1 MHEAI
6 TRMLAKYEPKS
17 VDDSVR
23 ALREIIQEVA
33 LLGLWRAKFFE
44 HAAFYGGTAL
54 RILYGLDRFS
64 EDLDFSL
71 LKPAPDFDLKR
82 FTSSLE
88 EELLAFGFN
97 VRVEMVDKAV
107 ESAVQSA
114 FLKANTRNELLVIE
128 AGEEI
133 AGRISAGRMLK
144 VKLEVDTDPPPGFA
158 TGTRYLLNPI
168 PFAVRSYSLP
178 DLFAGKMHAILFRR
192 WKNRVKGR
200 DWYDLVWYAANH
212 PHLHLTHL
220 EQRMR
225 QTGHWSG
232 SQQLSS
238 TAFTDLLHEA
248 IDRLD
253 VDQAR
258 RDVAPF
264 VKDQKM
270 LAIWSHDFFRDVA
283 GRIRISKTPPPSPV
297 GWDRQP

>member
-1 MHEAI
+1 MHEAV

-71 LKPAPDFDLKR
+71 LTPSPDFNLAR
-82 FTSSLE
+82 YTASLE
-88 EELLAFGFN
+88 EELQAFGFN
-97 VRVEMVDKAV
+97 VRVEMVDKAE

-128 AGEEI
+128 AGEELTGQVA
-133 AGRISAGRMLK
+133 AGQVLK
-144 VKLEVDTDPPPGFA
+144 VKIEVDTDPPPGFS
-158 TGTRYLLNPI
+158 TQTRYLLQPI

-178 DLFAGKMHAILFRR
+178 DLFAGKMHAIIFRK

-200 DWYDLVWYAANH
+200 DWYDLVWYSANH
-212 PHLHLTHL
+212 PHLNLAHL

-232 SQQLSS
+232 EKSLSPVV
-238 TAFTDLLHEA
+238 FTDLLFEA

-253 VDQAR
+253 VNQAR
-258 RDVAPF
+258 KDVAPF
-264 VKDQKM
+264 VKDQLV
-270 LAIWSHDFFRDVA
+270 LALWSHDFFQDVA
-283 GRIRISKTPPPSPV
+283 SRIKTE
-297 GWDRQP
+297 G

>member
-1 MHEAI
+1 MHEAV

-64 EDLDFSL
+64 ENLDFSL
-71 LKPAPDFDLKR
+71 LEPSPDFNLAR
-82 FTSSLE
+82 YMASLE

-128 AGEEI
+128 AGKEL
-133 AGRISAGRMLK
+133 AGQVAAGQVLK
-144 VKLEVDTDPPPGFA
+144 VKIEVDTDPPPGF
-158 TGTRYLLNPI
+158 TTSTRYLLQPI

-178 DLFAGKMHAILFRR
+178 DLFAGKMHALLFRK

-200 DWYDLVWYAANH
+200 DWYDFVWYAANH
-212 PHLHLTHL
+212 PQINLAHL

-225 QTGHWSG
+225 QTGHWNG
-232 SQQLSS
+232 EQRLSPA
-238 TAFTDLLHEA
+238 AFSDLIFET

-253 VDQAR
+253 VNQAR
-258 RDVAPF
+258 NDVAPF
-264 VKDQKM
+264 IKDQQM
-270 LAIWSHDFFRDVA
+270 LALWSHDFFRDVA
-283 GRIRISKTPPPSPV
+283 SRIQT
-297 GWDRQP
+297 

>member
-1 MHEAI
+1 MHEAV

-71 LKPAPDFDLKR
+71 LIPSPDFNLAR
-82 FTSSLE
+82 YTASLE
-88 EELLAFGFN
+88 EELQAFGFN

-128 AGEEI
+128 AGEELTGQVA
-133 AGRISAGRMLK
+133 AGQVLK
-144 VKLEVDTDPPPGFA
+144 VKIEVDTDPPPGFS
-158 TGTRYLLNPI
+158 TQTRYLLQPI

-178 DLFAGKMHAILFRR
+178 DLFAGKMHAILFRK

-212 PHLHLTHL
+212 PQLNLGHL

-232 SQQLSS
+232 EQSLSS
-238 TAFTDLLHEA
+238 VAFSDLLFDS

-253 VDQAR
+253 VNQAR
-258 RDVAPF
+258 KDVAPF
-264 VKDQKM
+264 VKDQQM
-270 LAIWSHDFFRDVA
+270 LALWSHDFFRDVA
-283 GRIRISKTPPPSPV
+283 GRIRVV
-297 GWDRQP
+297 G

>member
-1 MHEAI
+1 MHEAV

-71 LKPAPDFDLKR
+71 LAPSPDFNLAR
-82 FTSSLE
+82 YTASLE

-107 ESAVQSA
+107 ESAAQSA

-128 AGEEI
+128 AGEELTGQVA
-133 AGRISAGRMLK
+133 AGQVLK
-144 VKLEVDTDPPPGFA
+144 VKIEVDTDPPPGFS
-158 TGTRYLLNPI
+158 TSTRYLLQPI

-178 DLFAGKMHAILFRR
+178 NLFAGKMHAILFRK

-212 PHLHLTHL
+212 PQLNLGHL

-232 SQQLSS
+232 ELSLS
-238 TAFTDLLHEA
+238 PVAFSDLLFEA

-253 VDQAR
+253 VNQAR
-258 RDVAPF
+258 KDVAPF
-264 VKDQKM
+264 VKDQQM
-270 LAIWSHDFFRDVA
+270 LALWSHDFFSDVA
-283 GRIRISKTPPPSPV
+283 SRIRFE
-297 GWDRQP
+297 G

>member
-1 MHEAI
+1 MMHEAVS
-6 TRMLAKYEPKS
+6 RMLAKYEPKS
-17 VDDSVR
+17 VDNSVR

-71 LKPAPDFDLKR
+71 LAPSPDFNLAR
-82 FTSSLE
+82 YTSSLE

-128 AGEEI
+128 AGEELMGQVA
-133 AGRISAGRMLK
+133 AGQVLK
-144 VKLEVDTDPPPGFA
+144 VKIEVDTDPPLGF
-158 TGTRYLLNPI
+158 TTSTRYLLQPI

-178 DLFAGKMHAILFRR
+178 DLFAGKMHAILFRK

-212 PHLHLTHL
+212 PQLNLGHL

-232 SQQLSS
+232 EQSLSPV
-238 TAFTDLLHEA
+238 AFSDLLFDA

-253 VDQAR
+253 VNQAR
-258 RDVAPF
+258 KDVAPF
-264 VKDQKM
+264 VKDQQM
-270 LAIWSHDFFRDVA
+270 LALWSHDFFQDVA
-283 GRIRISKTPPPSPV
+283 SRIQAE
-297 GWDRQP
+297 G

>member
-1 MHEAI
+1 
-6 TRMLAKYEPKS
+6 MLAKYEPQS

-71 LKPAPDFDLKR
+71 LAPSDDFNLGR
-82 FTSSLE
+82 YTASLE

-97 VRVEMVDKAV
+97 VQVEMVDKAV

-114 FLKANTRNELLVIE
+114 FLKGNTRNELLVIE
-128 AGEEI
+128 TGEDVARQVLAGQV
-133 AGRISAGRMLK
+133 LK
-144 VKLEVDTDPPPGFA
+144 IKLEVDTDPPAGFA
-158 TGTRYLLNPI
+158 THTRYLLHPI
-168 PFAVRSYSLP
+168 PFAVRCYTLP
-178 DLFAGKMHAILFRR
+178 DLFAGKMHALLFRR

-200 DWYDLVWYAANH
+200 DWYDFVWYAANH
-212 PHLHLTHL
+212 PRLNLAHL

-225 QTGHWSG
+225 QTGHW
-232 SQQLSS
+232 QADQPL
-238 TAFTDLLHEA
+238 TAQAFSELLNEA
-248 IDRLD
+248 IEQLD

-264 VKDQKM
+264 VKDRRM
-270 LAIWSHDFFRDVA
+270 LDIWSREFFRDVA
-283 GRIRISKTPPPSPV
+283 GRIVLGSGAVS
-297 GWDRQP
+297 

>member
-1 MHEAI
+1 MHEAVA
-6 TRMLAKYEPKS
+6 RMLARYAPKS

-71 LKPAPDFDLKR
+71 LEPSADFNLAR
-82 FTSSLE
+82 YTASLE

-114 FLKANTRNELLVIE
+114 FLKGNTRNELLVIE
-128 AGEEI
+128 TGEEI
-133 AGRISAGRMLK
+133 ARQIPAGQVLK
-144 VKLEVDTDPPPGFA
+144 IKLEVDTDPPLGF
-158 TGTRYLLNPI
+158 TSHTRYLLHPI
-168 PFAVRSYSLP
+168 PFAVRCYILP
-178 DLFAGKMHAILFRR
+178 DLFAGKMHALLFRK

-200 DWYDLVWYAANH
+200 DWYDFVWYAANH
-212 PHLHLTHL
+212 PQLNLVHL

-225 QTGHWSG
+225 QTGHWNGEES
-232 SQQLSS
+232 LSKA
-238 TAFTDLLHEA
+238 AFSELLNVA
-248 IDRLD
+248 IDTLD
-253 VDQAR
+253 VNQAR

-264 VKDQKM
+264 VKDRQM
-270 LAIWSHDFFRDVA
+270 LAIWSQDFFRDVS
-283 GRIRISKTPPPSPV
+283 GRIQVYESK
-297 GWDRQP
+297 

>member
-1 MHEAI
+1 MHEAV
-6 TRMLAKYEPKS
+6 TRMLARYEPKS

-71 LKPAPDFDLKR
+71 LTPSPDFNLAR
-82 FTSSLE
+82 YTASLE
-88 EELLAFGFN
+88 EELQAFGFN

-128 AGEEI
+128 AGEELTGQVA
-133 AGRISAGRMLK
+133 AGQVLK
-144 VKLEVDTDPPPGFA
+144 VKIEVDTDPPPGFS
-158 TGTRYLLNPI
+158 TQTRYLLQPI

-178 DLFAGKMHAILFRR
+178 DLFAGKMHAILFRK

-212 PHLHLTHL
+212 PQLNLAHL

-232 SQQLSS
+232 DKNLSPV
-238 TAFTDLLHEA
+238 TFTDLLFEA

-253 VDQAR
+253 VNQAR
-258 RDVAPF
+258 KDVAPF
-264 VKDQKM
+264 VKDQQM
-270 LAIWSHDFFRDVA
+270 LALWSHDFFQDVA
-283 GRIRISKTPPPSPV
+283 SRIKTE
-297 GWDRQP
+297 G

>member
-1 MHEAI
+1 MMHEAVA
-6 TRMLAKYEPKS
+6 RMLAKYEPKS

-33 LLGLWRAKFFE
+33 LLGLWRSKFFE

-64 EDLDFSL
+64 ENLDFSL
-71 LKPAPDFDLKR
+71 LEPSPDFNLAR
-82 FTSSLE
+82 YTASLV
-88 EELLAFGFN
+88 EELSAFGFN

-128 AGEEI
+128 TGGELAGQV
-133 AGRISAGRMLK
+133 LK
-144 VKLEVDTDPPPGFA
+144 VKIEVDTDPPTGF
-158 TGTRYLLNPI
+158 TTLTRYLLQPI

-178 DLFAGKMHAILFRR
+178 DLFAGKMHALLFRR

-200 DWYDLVWYAANH
+200 DWYDFVWYAANH
-212 PHLHLTHL
+212 PQLNLAHLD
-220 EQRMR
+220 QRMR

-232 SQQLSS
+232 DLPLSPA
-238 TAFTDLLHEA
+238 AFRELLSDS

-258 RDVAPF
+258 NDVAPF
-264 VKDQKM
+264 VKDQQA
-270 LAIWSHDFFRDVA
+270 LALWSHDFFRDVA
-283 GRIRISKTPPPSPV
+283 RRVQAYEG
-297 GWDRQP
+297 

>member
-1 MHEAI
+1 MHEAV
-6 TRMLAKYEPKS
+6 TRILAKYEPKS

-71 LKPAPDFDLKR
+71 LAPSPDFNLAR
-82 FTSSLE
+82 YTASLE

-128 AGEEI
+128 AGEEL
-133 AGRISAGRMLK
+133 AGRVAAGQVLK
-144 VKLEVDTDPPPGFA
+144 VKIEVDTDPPPGFS
-158 TGTRYLLNPI
+158 TSTRYLLQPI

-178 DLFAGKMHAILFRR
+178 DLFAGKMHAILFRK

-212 PHLHLTHL
+212 PQLNLGHL

-232 SQQLSS
+232 EMSLSPA
-238 TAFTDLLHEA
+238 AFSGLLFEA

-253 VDQAR
+253 VNQAR
-258 RDVAPF
+258 KDVAPF
-264 VKDQKM
+264 VKDQRM
-270 LAIWSHDFFRDVA
+270 LALWSHDFFSDVA
-283 GRIRISKTPPPSPV
+283 NRIRV
-297 GWDRQP
+297 EG

>member
-1 MHEAI
+1 
-6 TRMLAKYEPKS
+6 
-17 VDDSVR
+17 
-23 ALREIIQEVA
+23 VA

-71 LKPAPDFDLKR
+71 LAPSPDFNLAR
-82 FTSSLE
+82 YTASLE

-128 AGEEI
+128 AGEEL
-133 AGRISAGRMLK
+133 AGQVADGQVLK
-144 VKLEVDTDPPPGFA
+144 VKIEVDTDPPPGF
-158 TGTRYLLNPI
+158 TTSTRFLLQPI

-178 DLFAGKMHAILFRR
+178 DLFAGKMHAIIFRK
-192 WKNRVKGR
+192 WKKRVKGR
-200 DWYDLVWYAANH
+200 DWYDFVWYAANY
-212 PHLHLTHL
+212 PHLNLAHL

-225 QTGHWSG
+225 QTSHWSG
-232 SQQLSS
+232 IQPLSPA
-238 TAFTDLLHEA
+238 AFTELLFEA

-253 VDQAR
+253 VTQAR

-264 VKDQKM
+264 VKDQQM
-270 LAIWSHDFFRDVA
+270 LVLWSHDFFRDVA
-283 GRIRISKTPPPSPV
+283 SRILV
-297 GWDRQP
+297 EG

>member
-17 VDDSVR
+17 VDDSIR

-71 LKPAPDFDLKR
+71 LAPAAEFDLTR
-82 FTSSLE
+82 FTAALE
-88 EELLAFGFN
+88 EELSAFGFN
-97 VRVEMVDKAV
+97 VRVEMIDKAV

-133 AGRISAGRMLK
+133 AGQVSAGQVLK

-158 TGTRYLLNPI
+158 TETRYLLNPI
-168 PFAVRSYSLP
+168 PFAVRSYALP
-178 DLFAGKMHAILFRR
+178 DLFAGKMHAVLFRR
-192 WKNRVKGR
+192 WRNRVKGR

-212 PHLHLTHL
+212 PQLNLVHL

-232 SQQLSS
+232 EQPLSP
-238 TAFTDLLHEA
+238 TAFADLVYEA

-253 VDQAR
+253 VGQAR

-264 VKDQKM
+264 VKDQQM
-270 LAIWSHDFFRDVA
+270 LALWSHDFFRDVVRRIQIA
-283 GRIRISKTPPPSPV
+283 G
-297 GWDRQP
+297 

>member
-1 MHEAI
+1 MHEAV
-6 TRMLAKYEPKS
+6 TRMLAKYEPKT

-71 LKPAPDFDLKR
+71 LTPSPEFNLAR
-82 FTSSLE
+82 YTASLE

-97 VRVEMVDKAV
+97 VRVEMVDKTV

-128 AGEEI
+128 MGEEL
-133 AGRISAGRMLK
+133 AGQVTAGQVLK
-144 VKLEVDTDPPPGFA
+144 VKIEVDTDPPPGF
-158 TGTRYLLNPI
+158 TTQTRYLLQPI

-178 DLFAGKMHAILFRR
+178 DLFAGKMHAILFRK

-212 PHLHLTHL
+212 PQLNLAHL

-232 SQQLSS
+232 ENSLSPVV
-238 TAFTDLLHEA
+238 FTDLLFEA
-248 IDRLD
+248 IDRLN
-253 VDQAR
+253 VNQAR
-258 RDVAPF
+258 KDVAPF
-264 VKDQKM
+264 VKDQQM
-270 LAIWSHDFFRDVA
+270 LALWSHDFFKDVA
-283 GRIRISKTPPPSPV
+283 SRIQV
-297 GWDRQP
+297 GLG

>member
-1 MHEAI
+1 MHEAVV
-6 TRMLAKYEPKS
+6 RMLAKYEPKS
-17 VDDSVR
+17 VGDSVR

-71 LKPAPDFDLKR
+71 LAPSPDFNLAR
-82 FTSSLE
+82 YTAFLE
-88 EELLAFGFN
+88 EEVRAFGFT

-107 ESAVQSA
+107 DSAVQSA

-128 AGEEI
+128 VGEEF
-133 AGRISAGRMLK
+133 AGQVAVGQMLK
-144 VKLEVDTDPPPGFA
+144 VKIEVDTNPPPGF
-158 TGTRYLLNPI
+158 TTLTRYLLQPI

-178 DLFAGKMHAILFRR
+178 DLFAGKMHAIIFRK
-192 WKNRVKGR
+192 WKKRVKGR
-200 DWYDLVWYAANH
+200 DWYDFVWYAANY
-212 PHLHLTHL
+212 PHLNLAHL

-225 QTGHWSG
+225 QTSHWSG
-232 SQQLSS
+232 IQPLSPA
-238 TAFTDLLHEA
+238 AFTELLFEA

-253 VDQAR
+253 VTQAR

-264 VKDQKM
+264 VKDQQM
-270 LAIWSHDFFRDVA
+270 LVLWSHDFFRDVA
-283 GRIRISKTPPPSPV
+283 SRILV
-297 GWDRQP
+297 EG

>member
-1 MHEAI
+1 MMHDAVK
-6 TRMLAKYEPKS
+6 RMLAKYEPKS

-64 EDLDFSL
+64 ENLDFSL
-71 LKPAPDFDLKR
+71 LEPSDGFNLERYTA
-82 FTSSLE
+82 SLE

-97 VRVEMVDKAV
+97 VRVELVDKAV

-128 AGEEI
+128 AGEELT
-133 AGRISAGRMLK
+133 GRVSTGQVLK
-144 VKLEVDTDPPPGFA
+144 VKIEVDTDPPGGFS
-158 TGTRYLLNPI
+158 TSTRYLLQPI

-178 DLFAGKMHAILFRR
+178 DLFAGKMHAVLFRK

-212 PHLHLTHL
+212 PHLNLAHL

-232 SQQLSS
+232 EQSLSS
-238 TAFTDLLHEA
+238 SAFRNLLFDTIA
-248 IDRLD
+248 RLD
-253 VDQAR
+253 VNQAR
-258 RDVAPF
+258 SDVAPF
-264 VKDQKM
+264 VKDQQ
-270 LAIWSHDFFRDVA
+270 LLDLWSHDFFRDVA
-283 GRIRISKTPPPSPV
+283 SRIQFE
-297 GWDRQP
+297 G

>member
-1 MHEAI
+1 
-6 TRMLAKYEPKS
+6 MLAGYGPKS
-17 VDDSVR
+17 VGDSVR

-71 LKPAPDFDLKR
+71 LEPAVDFNLGR
-82 FTSSLE
+82 YTASLE

-97 VRVEMVDKAV
+97 VRVEIIDKTV
-107 ESAVQSA
+107 ESAIQSA
-114 FLKANTRNELLVIE
+114 FLKGSTRSELLVIE
-128 AGEEI
+128 TLEEI
-133 AGRISAGRMLK
+133 ARQIPAGQVLK
-144 VKLEVDTDPPPGFA
+144 VKLEVDTDPPPAFV
-158 TGTRYLLNPI
+158 TETRYLLQPI
-168 PFAVRSYSLP
+168 PFAVRCYTLP
-178 DLFAGKMHAILFRR
+178 DLFAGKMYAVLFRR

-212 PHLHLTHL
+212 PRLHLAHL

-225 QTGHWSG
+225 QTGNWS
-232 SQQLSS
+232 SDEQLSAP
-238 TAFTDLLHEA
+238 AFTDILDEA

-264 VKDQKM
+264 IKDQQM
-270 LAIWSHDFFRDVA
+270 IAIWSRDFFRDVA
-283 GRIRISKTPPPSPV
+283 RRIQIV
-297 GWDRQP
+297 

>member
-1 MHEAI
+1 MHEAV

-71 LKPAPDFDLKR
+71 LAPSPDFNLAR
-82 FTSSLE
+82 YTASLE
-88 EELLAFGFN
+88 EELQAFGFN

-128 AGEEI
+128 TGEELTGQVA
-133 AGRISAGRMLK
+133 AGQVLK
-144 VKLEVDTDPPPGFA
+144 VKIEVDTDPPPGFS
-158 TGTRYLLNPI
+158 TQTRYLLQPI

-178 DLFAGKMHAILFRR
+178 DLFAGKMHAILFRK

-212 PHLHLTHL
+212 PQLNLAHL

-232 SQQLSS
+232 DKNLSPLV
-238 TAFTDLLHEA
+238 FTDLLFEA

-253 VDQAR
+253 VNQAR
-258 RDVAPF
+258 KDVAPF
-264 VKDQKM
+264 VKDQQM
-270 LAIWSHDFFRDVA
+270 LALWSHDFFQDVA
-283 GRIRISKTPPPSPV
+283 SRIKTE
-297 GWDRQP
+297 G

>member
-1 MHEAI
+1 MMHEAVA
-6 TRMLAKYEPKS
+6 RMLAKYEPKS

-33 LLGLWRAKFFE
+33 LLGLWRSKFFE

-64 EDLDFSL
+64 ENLDFSL
-71 LKPAPDFDLKR
+71 LEPSPDFNLAR
-82 FTSSLE
+82 YTASLE
-88 EELLAFGFN
+88 EELSAFGFN

-128 AGEEI
+128 TGGELAGQV
-133 AGRISAGRMLK
+133 LK
-144 VKLEVDTDPPPGFA
+144 VKIEVDTDPPTGF
-158 TGTRYLLNPI
+158 TTLTRYLLQPI

-178 DLFAGKMHAILFRR
+178 DLFAGKMHALLFRR

-200 DWYDLVWYAANH
+200 DWYDFVWYAANH
-212 PHLHLTHL
+212 PQLNLAHLD
-220 EQRMR
+220 QRMR

-232 SQQLSS
+232 DLPLSPA
-238 TAFTDLLHEA
+238 AFRELLSDS

-258 RDVAPF
+258 NDVAPF
-264 VKDQKM
+264 VKDQQA
-270 LAIWSHDFFRDVA
+270 LALWSHDFFRDVA
-283 GRIRISKTPPPSPV
+283 RRVQTDEG
-297 GWDRQP
+297 

>member
-1 MHEAI
+1 MMHEAV

-71 LKPAPDFDLKR
+71 LAPSPDFNLAR
-82 FTSSLE
+82 YTASLE

-128 AGEEI
+128 AGEELMGQVA
-133 AGRISAGRMLK
+133 AGQVLK
-144 VKLEVDTDPPPGFA
+144 VKIEVDTDPPPGFS
-158 TGTRYLLNPI
+158 TSTRYLLQPI

-178 DLFAGKMHAILFRR
+178 DLFAGKMHAILFRK

-212 PHLHLTHL
+212 PRLNLGHL

-232 SQQLSS
+232 ELSLAP
-238 TAFTDLLHEA
+238 TTFTDILFEA

-253 VDQAR
+253 VNQAR
-258 RDVAPF
+258 KDVAPF
-264 VKDQKM
+264 VKDQQM
-270 LAIWSHDFFRDVA
+270 LALWSHDFFRDVA
-283 GRIRISKTPPPSPV
+283 SRIQV
-297 GWDRQP
+297 EG

>member
-6 TRMLAKYEPKS
+6 TRMLARYEPKS

-71 LKPAPDFDLKR
+71 LKSSPDFNLAR
-82 FTSSLE
+82 YTASLE
-88 EELLAFGFN
+88 EELQAFGFN
-97 VRVEMVDKAV
+97 VRVEMIGKAV

-128 AGEEI
+128 AGEELTGQVA
-133 AGRISAGRMLK
+133 AGQLLK
-144 VKLEVDTDPPPGFA
+144 VKIEVDTDPPSGFS
-158 TGTRYLLNPI
+158 TQTRYLLQPI

-178 DLFAGKMHAILFRR
+178 DLFAGKMHAILFRK

-200 DWYDLVWYAANH
+200 DWYDLIWYAANH
-212 PHLHLTHL
+212 PRLNLAHL

-232 SQQLSS
+232 DKNLSPVI
-238 TAFTDLLHEA
+238 FTDLLFEA

-253 VDQAR
+253 VNQAR
-258 RDVAPF
+258 KDVAPF
-264 VKDQKM
+264 VKDQQL
-270 LAIWSHDFFRDVA
+270 LALWSHDFFQEVA
-283 GRIRISKTPPPSPV
+283 SRIKAER
-297 GWDRQP
+297 

>member
-1 MHEAI
+1 MHEAVA
-6 TRMLAKYEPKS
+6 RMLARYEPKS

-71 LKPAPDFDLKR
+71 LAPSDDFNLAR
-82 FTSSLE
+82 YTASLE

-114 FLKANTRNELLVIE
+114 FLKGNTRNELLIIE
-128 AGEEI
+128 TGQEMARQIPAGQV
-133 AGRISAGRMLK
+133 LK
-144 VKLEVDTDPPPGFA
+144 IKLEVDTDPPSGFA
-158 TGTRYLLNPI
+158 SHTRYLLHPI
-168 PFAVRSYSLP
+168 PFAVRCYTLP
-178 DLFAGKMHAILFRR
+178 DLFAGKMHALLFRK

-200 DWYDLVWYAANH
+200 DWYDFVWYAANH
-212 PHLHLTHL
+212 PQLNLAHL

-225 QTGHWSG
+225 QTGHWKG
-232 SQQLSS
+232 EQLLSAPEFS
-238 TAFTDLLHEA
+238 KLLNEA
-248 IDRLD
+248 IERLD
-253 VDQAR
+253 VEQAR

-264 VKDQKM
+264 VKDRRM
-270 LAIWSHDFFRDVA
+270 LDIWSHDFFRDVA
-283 GRIRISKTPPPSPV
+283 GRIEIVK
-297 GWDRQP
+297 GGE